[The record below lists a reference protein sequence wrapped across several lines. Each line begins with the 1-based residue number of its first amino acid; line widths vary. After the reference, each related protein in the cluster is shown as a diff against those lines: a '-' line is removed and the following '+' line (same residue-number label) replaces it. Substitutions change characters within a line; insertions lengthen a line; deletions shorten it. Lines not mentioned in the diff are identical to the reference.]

1 MIDVTV
7 AAQPMQQEV
16 TVQMNNFYKDHIIL
30 EVGRNYFWLSLQEPE
45 GKSNNILIHIFMKNK
60 NFKVN
65 K

>member
-16 TVQMNNFYKDHIIL
+16 TVPMNNFYKDHIIL
-30 EVGRNYFWLSLQEPE
+30 EVGRNYFRLSLQEPE
-45 GKSNNILIHIFMKNK
+45 GKFNNILILIFMKNK